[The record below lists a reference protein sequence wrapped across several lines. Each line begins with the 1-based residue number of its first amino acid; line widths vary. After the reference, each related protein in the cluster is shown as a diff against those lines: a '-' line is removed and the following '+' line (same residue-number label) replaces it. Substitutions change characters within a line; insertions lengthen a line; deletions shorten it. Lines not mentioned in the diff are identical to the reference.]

1 MKKLDHRMFLT
12 SSVVRVNNELRE
24 CLQKSIF
31 RMITEIACH
40 HDSITT
46 RKSSTE
52 EKESSTFTRKSDT
65 NRQHIYAT

>member
-12 SSVVRVNNELRE
+12 SSVRVSNELQE
-24 CLQKSIF
+24 CSQKSIF

-52 EKESSTFTRKSDT
+52 EKESSTFPRKSDT
-65 NRQHIYAT
+65 NRQHIYGT

>member
-1 MKKLDHRMFLT
+1 MFLT

-52 EKESSTFTRKSDT
+52 EKESRRAFTRKSDT